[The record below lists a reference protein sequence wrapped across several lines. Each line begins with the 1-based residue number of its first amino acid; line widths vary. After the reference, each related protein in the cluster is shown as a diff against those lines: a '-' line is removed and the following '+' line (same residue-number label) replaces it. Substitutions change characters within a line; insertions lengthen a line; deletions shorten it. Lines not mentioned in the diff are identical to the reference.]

1 MASVTGSRLAFF
13 SSTVTADK
21 VNVVLTTDGSDVA
34 GKAIV
39 GDFNIEV
46 FTATA
51 GPLAGGFQAS
61 ALVTGAQSLTN
72 NAITAGSLSS
82 TEQLLDGSFTLVDL
96 TGSESIQIVGS
107 NGSSDVVVGWVP
119 FYHDLGIVGDVL
131 VPLLSGVMSVA
142 ISTRLSWGD
151 LFGPLAQSLA
161 IDALNEPI
169 SRFAPLIPF
178 FIVVLVMVFHPRG
191 LMGRREL

>member
-34 GKAIV
+34 GKAIA

-107 NGSSDVVVGWVP
+107 NGSSDVVVGSS
-119 FYHDLGIVGDVL
+119 GDTITASSNPNVQQ
-131 VPLLSGVMSVA
+131 
-142 ISTRLSWGD
+142 
-151 LFGPLAQSLA
+151 F
-161 IDALNEPI
+161 IDASGTNTESNPGPFAGPETVFGGAGGTTVGGGKSDVITGGAGFLQVNETTTPG
-169 SRFAPLIPF
+169 SPP
-178 FIVVLVMVFHPRG
+178 G
-191 LMGRREL
+191 LPARRP